1 MAVCLHANAI
11 IMEWHMSLAT
21 FLTHSLTH
29 TNKQANTHTHTTTK
43 HSDTWEKKRK
53 KTLHTSRRPHI
64 RTALHLIYWWEFMA
78 IERTGLPAALVNH
91 AKWLLL
97 LLLLRAESKS
107 CKMPGP
113 SPQCTIN
120 VMFSSSATMI
130 ARFYDQ
136 TLQTDLNLCV
146 EICSTMLIK
155 PTVIDTGKQKHSR
168 R

>member
-1 MAVCLHANAI
+1 MQMRLLWSDTCHLPHF
-11 IMEWHMSLAT
+11 S
-21 FLTHSLTH
+21 LTHSPIQ
-29 TNKQANTHTHTTTK
+29 TNKQTHTRTQQQNTQIHGK
-43 HSDTWEKKRK
+43 KKRK